1 MKVFRTLFL
10 CVALAGVVAL
20 ALPFVAGA
28 AGTTL
33 LNDSFT
39 DSSSTNQALPNSVR
53 LFKGRNATLRNDAA
67 GSVTFDMTNTGT
79 SAEGFWGFFTNSGSP
94 VNLNVGD
101 KLSVQGTFSLT
112 GFVGGGQDVRFG
124 VLNSLG
130 TRNTVDLN
138 GGMNEASFAGDT
150 GYALDFFPSG
160 SGNPFVI
167 WRRTLLTGN
176 NPFNSAGDFTAI
188 PGTGPTHGR
197 PSPTA
202 RPTR

>member
-1 MKVFRTLFL
+1 MKVFRTLLL
-10 CVALAGVVAL
+10 CAALAAVAAL

-39 DSSSTNQALPNSVR
+39 DGNSANQALPNSVR
-53 LFKGRNATLRNDAA
+53 LFKGRTATVRNDAV
-67 GSVTFDMTNTGT
+67 GSVTFDMTGTGT

-101 KLSVQGTFSLT
+101 KLSVSGTFSLT
-112 GFVGGGQDVRFG
+112 GFGGGGQDIRFG

-130 TRNTVDLN
+130 TRNTLDLT
-138 GGMNEASFAGDT
+138 GGMNDASFANDP

-160 SGNPFVI
+160 NGSPFTI
-167 WRRTLLTGN
+167 WRRTTVNGN
-176 NPFNSAGDFTAI
+176 NPFNSAADFTAI
-188 PGTGPTHGR
+188 PGTGST
-197 PSPTA
+197 
-202 RPTR
+202 TRQALTN